1 MRVVT
6 DNRYAAEQIKNDNV
20 ENVATGGVENGEF
33 GKVGKSQNLKSIVMD
48 AVNIRKV
55 GKSKN

>member
-1 MRVVT
+1 MVT
-6 DNRYAAEQIKNDNV
+6 DNRYVAEQIKNDDV
-20 ENVATGGVENGEF
+20 ETVATGGVENGEF
-33 GKVGKSQNLKSIVMD
+33 GKVGKSQISKSIVMD